1 MPKQGVT
8 TVGHKSLDPQSF
20 KFFVAASDSQSWSRT
35 SSTSWQTLAV
45 PASEKV
51 VPNDGP
57 NVIRIQGLPQN
68 ASQEQVKALI
78 LENIKANKSVNVNF
92 WIAQWIQDDVRIYF
106 EDIQGKVNGYKAYVV
121 AFTWLSNL

>member
-1 MPKQGVT
+1 MPRQGVT

-20 KFFVAASDSQSWSRT
+20 KSFVAASDSQYSSRT
-35 SSTSWQTLAV
+35 LSTSWQTLPE

-78 LENIKANKSVNVNF
+78 LENIKATKSVNVNF

-121 AFTWLSNL
+121 A